1 MNETLHSWSH
11 HQKKHYG
18 EWILNSACSY
28 HMSPNKHLFS
38 RLEEFDG
45 GVVFMGNNNVSEVEL
60 ETSIIPIKTV
70 QTIPTEGDSDESSD
84 EEDATTPA
92 TTQQE
97 SIAMSKPKRVIK
109 KPARYCDMVAYALPV
124 IDDGIPYTYKKS
136 STEWGFWTH
145 CGWNSTLEAVFSATP
160 MVAFPLFF
168 NQDPNK
174 EWLGYISSEP
184 RPESVRLVTIPNVIP
199 PERLK
204 AVDFPGFYE
213 AVMTKMEAPFEQL
226 LDQFEIPVTAIIGD
240 IENQKSP
247 PNLSGQVDLH
257 PGISSSHLAELQKV
271 FQKNDQRVL
280 QLALECISK
289 VPQAQYLLFT
299 SIYELE
305 PQVMDTMKDT
315 FQFPVYP
322 IGPAIPYLELEGN
335 LSGTNYSH
343 MAPDYLQWLDSQ
355 PKDSVLYI
363 SLGSFLSVSSTQMDE
378 IIAGLQDSG
387 VRYLWV
393 ARGEASRLKDIC
405 SDDMGLVLPWCDQ
418 LKVLCHSSIG
428 GFWTHCGWNSTLEAV
443 FAGVPMLTFPLFLD
457 QEANSKQILE
467 VWGIGWKVKR
477 GLKEEKFLTREEI
490 AELVQKFMDLESN
503 EGKEMRRRARELGNI
518 CQQGIAEGGSSTT
531 NLDAF
536 IRDISL
542 GIRH

>member
-1 MNETLHSWSH
+1 MHIT
-11 HQKKHYG
+11 
-18 EWILNSACSY
+18 
-28 HMSPNKHLFS
+28 
-38 RLEEFDG
+38 
-45 GVVFMGNNNVSEVEL
+45 
-60 ETSIIPIKTV
+60 
-70 QTIPTEGDSDESSD
+70 
-84 EEDATTPA
+84 
-92 TTQQE
+92 
-97 SIAMSKPKRVIK
+97 
-109 KPARYCDMVAYALPV
+109 
-124 IDDGIPYTYKKS
+124 
-136 STEWGFWTH
+136 
-145 CGWNSTLEAVFSATP
+145 
-160 MVAFPLFF
+160 
-168 NQDPNK
+168 
-174 EWLGYISSEP
+174 
-184 RPESVRLVTIPNVIP
+184 
-199 PERLK
+199 
-204 AVDFPGFYE
+204 
-213 AVMTKMEAPFEQL
+213 
-226 LDQFEIPVTAIIGD
+226 
-240 IENQKSP
+240 
-247 PNLSGQVDLH
+247 GQVDYI
-257 PGISSSHLAELQKV
+257 PGISSSHLAELQRV
-271 FQKNDQRVL
+271 FQKNDRRVL

-335 LSGTNYSH
+335 LSGTNYSR

-355 PKDSVLYI
+355 PKESVLYI

-457 QEANSKQILE
+457 QEPNSNQILE
-467 VWGIGWKVKR
+467 GWRIGWKVKR
-477 GLKEEKFLTREEI
+477 GVREENLLTREEI

-531 NLDAF
+531 NLEAF

>member
-1 MNETLHSWSH
+1 MNYVGLESTAVCHVVAMPFPGRGHINPMMNFCKLLASR
-11 HQKKHYG
+11 KHD
-18 EWILNSACSY
+18 ILIT
-28 HMSPNKHLFS
+28 F
-38 RLEEFDG
+38 
-45 GVVFMGNNNVSEVEL
+45 VV
-60 ETSIIPIKTV
+60 
-70 QTIPTEGDSDESSD
+70 TE
-84 EEDATTPA
+84 
-92 TTQQE
+92 
-97 SIAMSKPKRVIK
+97 
-109 KPARYCDMVAYALPV
+109 
-124 IDDGIPYTYKKS
+124 
-136 STEWGFWTH
+136 
-145 CGWNSTLEAVFSATP
+145 
-160 MVAFPLFF
+160 
-168 NQDPNK
+168 

-240 IENQKSP
+240 IEVRWAISLGNRRNIPVAAFWTMSATFLSMLYHFDLFKQNQKSP
-247 PNLSGQVDLH
+247 PNLSGQVDYI

-393 ARGEASRLKDIC
+393 ARGEASRE
-405 SDDMGLVLPWCDQ
+405 
-418 LKVLCHSSIG
+418 SIVPPIIRRIVAQS
-428 GFWTHCGWNSTLEAV
+428 GWNSIQEGVL
-443 FAGVPMLTFPLFLD
+443 AGVPFLALPIAAD
-457 QEANSKQILE
+457 QRPNSKLI
-467 VWGIGWKVKR
+467 V
-477 GLKEEKFLTREEI
+477 
-490 AELVQKFMDLESN
+490 
-503 EGKEMRRRARELGNI
+503 EGKGRGQNAYGAARKKLRRKAREL
-518 CQQGIAEGGSSTT
+518 QEIAGVMQEFGSIPNAIPSELVRNADPIGFIEATLTKDGGS
-531 NLDAF
+531 
-536 IRDISL
+536 I
-542 GIRH
+542 